1 MPLLRARTLPSSSTL
16 TTVLGLTHCSGLTG
30 LESVGETLDGKQL
43 LLLTITDP
51 STGPHD
57 AKPAFW
63 CDANTH
69 AGEVVG
75 CQCCLHLIHT
85 LLNGWDAG
93 DPATKRLLATSTVYV
108 LPRISPD
115 GAEYMLTTPYSC
127 RSSPVLFDPSDKSP
141 GWVADD
147 LDGNGSCLLM
157 RQPDP
162 AGDTK
167 VWPQPP
173 PLPPVGGQ

>member
-1 MPLLRARTLPSSSTL
+1 M
-16 TTVLGLTHCSGLTG
+16 LGLTHCSGLTG